1 MEANSV
7 KLQRVGVYNYNKY
20 GMLQLKLQTRLDQP
34 RININIVTK
43 ELYWIPVYGVLE
55 RYPLTVI
62 GEDVYQWSRVLT
74 KTKKNRT
81 KEQTY
86 TYILSTN
93 EIPYKVEKFIGYPDK
108 KMYGQEHYQQYI
120 WKLK

>member
-1 MEANSV
+1 V
-7 KLQRVGVYNYNKY
+7 KLQRVGVYNYDKY
-20 GMLQLKLQTRLDQP
+20 GLLQLKLQTRLSQP

-55 RYPLTVI
+55 RYALTEI
-62 GEDVYQWSRVLT
+62 GEDVYQWLRVVT

-81 KEQTY
+81 KEHTY

-108 KMYGQEHYQQYI
+108 KIYGQEHYQQYI
-120 WKLK
+120 